1 MADKSQFGE
10 RSPLRFGQRT
20 QDNGS
25 VCAECEALLTDAV
38 DGILTTEEQ
47 VRFDR
52 HVAECKV
59 CGEHLAEVRRGAAWL
74 EVLRT
79 PAPEPPAYLLQQIL
93 AATEEIQAAWA
104 QSPRVVLAAK
114 SDAAPFRRRFVALL
128 QASLLGRI
136 FHEPR
141 LAMTAAMAFFS
152 IALTLN
158 LTGVHPQDLRLSAL
172 QAGSL
177 QRDFY
182 QTRAHAAQ
190 YITGLRMVSELETR
204 VRDLQQDGEDQA
216 PTASPYAPAPR
227 APSQLA
233 PGPALLGPSLIGP
246 GQPNLN
252 QPSDERLPSEP
263 EAKPATKQS
272 APNSGTSL
280 REESDQ
286 RRLLA
291 TDDPAGRSVNFTHQR
306 QEEAQV

>member
-1 MADKSQFGE
+1 M
-10 RSPLRFGQRT
+10 
-20 QDNGS
+20 
-25 VCAECEALLTDAV
+25 
-38 DGILTTEEQ
+38 LTTEEQ
-47 VRFDR
+47 TRFDR
-52 HVAECKV
+52 HLAECEG
-59 CGEHLAEVRRGAAWL
+59 CSEHLSEVRRGAAWL

-79 PAPEPPAYLLQQIL
+79 PAPEPPDYLLAQIL
-93 AATEEIQAAWA
+93 AATGEIQAVWA
-104 QSPRVVLAAK
+104 ETPPVVLAENSK
-114 SDAAPFRRRFVALL
+114 IEPFHAPLRRRLAAMLHT
-128 QASLLGRI
+128 SLLGRVVL
-136 FHEPR
+136 EPR

-204 VRDLQQDGEDQA
+204 VRDLQNDGEDEA
-216 PTASPYAPAPR
+216 PTASPFAPAPR

-263 EAKPATKQS
+263 EAKPATKQP

-280 REESDQ
+280 REESD
-286 RRLLA
+286 RSRLLA
-291 TDDPAGRSVNFTHQR
+291 TDDPARRSVDFTHQR
-306 QEEAQV
+306 QEGTIA